1 MYVYVCIVVATR
13 SQVPGQPRVCFRCKS
28 PGHYIK
34 DCPQSRQVGTS
45 TNQVSI
51 THEQPTCG
59 AHEQPSADTQQ
70 PPSLTEEY
78 SEVPQ
83 WHDVPLSLPVD
94 TEDEGWTPCAEEHK
108 DDDDHDRNAT
118 DHTQQTSMS
127 VTEDQP
133 KTAEQVET
141 CTVTA
146 DTETSTNPTQHS
158 NDPHE
163 TVASVTQCLEQAQT
177 TTIDPPASSMP
188 FSQLSTH
195 DQMYT
200 SVEPSSASVQT
211 APQFVLPTLSLADA
225 LVHRKSKQ
233 VGPKRC
239 GTEQPQ
245 RKSKRKTPRRKVKCR
260 EQDMNDTEANMQSD
274 ASDVSQT

>member
-1 MYVYVCIVVATR
+1 MTA
-13 SQVPGQPRVCFRCKS
+13 
-28 PGHYIK
+28 
-34 DCPQSRQVGTS
+34 
-45 TNQVSI
+45 
-51 THEQPTCG
+51 
-59 AHEQPSADTQQ
+59 
-70 PPSLTEEY
+70 
-78 SEVPQ
+78 
-83 WHDVPLSLPVD
+83 
-94 TEDEGWTPCAEEHK
+94 
-108 DDDDHDRNAT
+108 
-118 DHTQQTSMS
+118 
-127 VTEDQP
+127 VTE
-133 KTAEQVET
+133 TG
-141 CTVTA
+141 
-146 DTETSTNPTQHS
+146 TNPTQHS

-195 DQMYT
+195 DQIYT

-260 EQDMNDTEANMQSD
+260 EQDMKDTEANMQSD